1 LSGNILRLMRTPE
14 EKPAARPIRA
24 AAGAPES
31 EARDPWAADP
41 FAI

>member
-1 LSGNILRLMRTPE
+1 MRRPE
-14 EKPAARPIRA
+14 EKPSAHPIRI

-31 EARDPWAADP
+31 EARDPWTADP